1 MSKSSLVFFLL
12 ALSGLLACNQSS
24 QVSQR
29 STEGE
34 INKTPPIEEPVYTQG
49 KQSYD
54 GIGKYYMGREI
65 SQVMGH
71 LGAGWLERPEREAEE
86 KGSLLLEAL
95 EFKATDVVADI
106 GAGSGYFT
114 FKIAPFVPQGGVKAV
129 DIQQEMLDIMA
140 EKQKQNGF
148 ENVEFVLGTED
159 HPKLSAESVD
169 LVLIVDVYHEFAYP
183 REMMKGIVTALSPNA
198 RVVLVEYRGEDPDV
212 PIKPLHKM
220 TAAQVEKEMQ
230 AVGLRLIEN
239 KTMLPRQHCL
249 IFGK

>member
-1 MSKSSLVFFLL
+1 MRYPLL
-12 ALSGLLACNQSS
+12 MVCCFLACNQSS

-34 INKTPPIEEPVYTQG
+34 SPKTAAAEQTQAIYSQG

-54 GIGKYYMGREI
+54 GTGKYYMGREI

-95 EFKATDVVADI
+95 ELKPTDVVADI

-114 FKIAPFVPQGGVKAV
+114 FKIAPLVPQGGVKAV

-140 EKQKQNGF
+140 EKQKENGLD
-148 ENVEFVLGTED
+148 NVAFVLGTED
-159 HPKLSAESVD
+159 DPKLAAGSVD
-169 LVLIVDVYHEFAYP
+169 LVLMVDVYHEFAYP
-183 REMMKGIVTALSPNA
+183 REMMERIVTALSPNA

-212 PIKPLHKM
+212 PIKPHHKM
-220 TAAQVEKEMQ
+220 TAAQAEKEMQ

-239 KTMLPRQHCL
+239 KSMLPRQHCL
-249 IFGK
+249 IFGN

>member
-1 MSKSSLVFFLL
+1 MRFMLL
-12 ALSGLLACNQSS
+12 LFITLLACNQSS

-34 INKTPPIEEPVYTQG
+34 NPKVVVEEPEQNFYTQG

-54 GIGKYYMGREI
+54 GTGKYYMGREI

-95 EFKATDVVADI
+95 ELKPTDIVADI

-114 FKIAPFVPQGGVKAV
+114 FKIAPLVPQGGVKAV

-140 EKQKQNGF
+140 DKQKQNGLT
-148 ENVEFVLGTED
+148 NVDFVLGTED
-159 HPKLSAESVD
+159 DPNLKPASVD
-169 LVLIVDVYHEFAYP
+169 LVLMVDVYHEFAYP
-183 REMMKGIVTALSPNA
+183 REMMERIVTALSPNA

-212 PIKPLHKM
+212 PIKPHHKM
-220 TAAQVEKEMQ
+220 TAAQAVKEMQ
-230 AVGLRLIEN
+230 AVGLSLIEN
-239 KTMLPRQHCL
+239 KSMLPRQHCL

>member
-1 MSKSSLVFFLL
+1 MRFLL
-12 ALSGLLACNQSS
+12 LFCLGLFACNQAS

-34 INKTPPIEEPVYTQG
+34 STQTTQSKPEADIYTQG

-95 EFKATDVVADI
+95 ELKPTDVVADI

-114 FKIAPFVPQGGVKAV
+114 FKIAPLVPEGGVKAV

-140 EKQKQNGF
+140 EKQKKNGLD
-148 ENVEFVLGTED
+148 NVDFILGTED
-159 HPKLSAESVD
+159 DPKLPPQSVD
-169 LVLIVDVYHEFAYP
+169 LVLMVDVYHEFAYP
-183 REMMKGIVTALSPNA
+183 REMMERIVTALSPNA
-198 RVVLVEYRGEDPDV
+198 RVVLVEYRGEDPSV

-220 TAAQVEKEMQ
+220 TAAQVEKEMN
-230 AVGLRLIEN
+230 AVGLSLIEN
-239 KTMLPRQHCL
+239 KSMLPRQHCL
-249 IFGK
+249 IFGKE

>member
-1 MSKSSLVFFLL
+1 MRVVLFICISFF
-12 ALSGLLACNQSS
+12 ACNQAS

-34 INKTPPIEEPVYTQG
+34 SLETKAEPQNEAIYMQG

-86 KGSLLLEAL
+86 KGSLLMDAL
-95 EFKATDVVADI
+95 ELKPTDVVADI

-114 FKIAPFVPQGGVKAV
+114 FKIAPLVPQGGVKAV

-140 EKQKQNGF
+140 KKQKENGLD
-148 ENVEFVLGTED
+148 NVEYILGTED
-159 HPKLSAESVD
+159 DPKLPPQSVD
-169 LVLIVDVYHEFAYP
+169 LVLMVDVYHEFAYP
-183 REMMKGIVTALSPNA
+183 REMMERIVTALSPNA
-198 RVVLVEYRGEDPDV
+198 RVVLVEYRGEDPSV

-239 KTMLPRQHCL
+239 KSMLPRQHCL
-249 IFGK
+249 IFAQE